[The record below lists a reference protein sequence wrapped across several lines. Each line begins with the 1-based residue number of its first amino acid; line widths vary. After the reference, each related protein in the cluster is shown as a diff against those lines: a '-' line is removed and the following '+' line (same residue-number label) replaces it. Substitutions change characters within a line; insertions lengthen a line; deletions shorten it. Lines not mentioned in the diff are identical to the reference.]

1 MKSKSSASIKF
12 DIPTITTT
20 ADTKPKKSNLN
31 VAVMKPK
38 KVKINKKKK

>member
-38 KVKINKKKK
+38 KTKINKKKK